1 MMTCLGSEGLN
12 KTSNIYIYKTGKWW
26 ERDCDWPLKA
36 PAVQVFI
43 LTLAGQGLLANCYKN
58 ITQNTF
64 YKHHK
69 TSQYMLTMY

>member
-12 KTSNIYIYKTGKWW
+12 ETSNIYIYKNGKWW
-26 ERDCDWPLKA
+26 EKACDWPLKA

-64 YKHHK
+64 CKRHK
-69 TSQYMLTMY
+69 ARQCMLIIL